1 MYYMDSINYCV
12 AEIRW
17 TKERHA
23 TAAAAATAGDD
34 EEEPDDGCF
43 ELNRTLRLLWNVF
56 LSRIVALTCILI
68 AIQLG
73 VVINLI

>member
-23 TAAAAATAGDD
+23 AAAATGDD